1 MIRQGFFTSRF
12 QAQGFPEESRRAY
25 IEWVMPAEAGFE
37 TPVCIHF
44 AATGDEGFVRRRT
57 ALAFPL
63 SKRGIG
69 SLILENPFYGR
80 RRPAGQH
87 KKMLRCFSDLFLMGG
102 ATFMEGRALLDWLQ
116 KEGYSRA
123 GVSGISMGGH
133 MAAMVGS
140 LSPVPVAII
149 PCIAPHSP
157 SAVFTEGTLR
167 HYCAWEVLKHGQH
180 GRRPAREFMK
190 GLLDIMDIRNFPTPK
205 APAAATMVAA
215 RNDAYIPQDSTLKM
229 HHHWPGSSL
238 IWLDGGHVGA
248 FLFHRRAFI
257 EAITHAFSKL

>member
-1 MIRQGFFTSRF
+1 
-12 QAQGFPEESRRAY
+12 
-25 IEWVMPAEAGFE
+25 
-37 TPVCIHF
+37 
-44 AATGDEGFVRRRT
+44 
-57 ALAFPL
+57 LPL

-69 SLILENPFYGR
+69 SLILENPFYGK

-87 KKMLRCFSDLFLMGG
+87 KKMLRSFSDLFLMGG

-116 KEGYSRA
+116 QEGYLRT

-140 LSPVPVAII
+140 LSPVPVAIV

-167 HYCAWEVLKHGQH
+167 HYCAWDVLKHGQN
-180 GRRPAREFMK
+180 GQGQAREFMK
-190 GLLDIMDIRNFPTPK
+190 GLLDIMDIRNFPEPS
-205 APAAATMVAA
+205 APAAAVMIAA
-215 RNDAYIPQDSTLKM
+215 ENDAYIPQDSTLKM

-238 IWLDGGHVGA
+238 TWLGGGHVGA
-248 FLFHRRAFI
+248 FLFHRRAFVS
-257 EAITHAFSKL
+257 AIVHAFANL